1 MEGFSSFGKILIIV
15 GAVIVIVGVV
25 LVFGAKI
32 PWLGRLP
39 GDFSFKG
46 KNFTFYFP
54 LGTSILIS
62 IVLTLVLWLFSK
74 R

>member
-1 MEGFSSFGKILIIV
+1 MEGFSSLGKILIIV

-25 LVFGAKI
+25 LAFGAKI
-32 PWLGRLP
+32 PWLGRIP
-39 GDFSFKG
+39 GDFSYKG

-62 IVLTLVLWLFSK
+62 VVLTLILWLFSK